1 MPKIVLLFLCVLAPF
16 AVTSVFAVE
25 VLPARELA
33 SHCTAFPDDS
43 TSADGEYC
51 VRYIQGFI
59 DGAVATDA
67 RVMLNM
73 QSEME
78 ERESF
83 SERAKRTRVPNRRE
97 LRRAAEYAE
106 FCLGD
111 PVPLREVVTK
121 VVDDLNAALDGLP
134 EDATARDFV
143 YQSLRTHYPCDNTND
158 G

>member
-1 MPKIVLLFLCVLAPF
+1 MPKPALLLLCMLAPF
-16 AVTSVFAVE
+16 AVTHVLAVE

-33 SHCTAFPDDS
+33 SHCVAFPDDS

-73 QSEME
+73 QSEYDDK
-78 ERESF
+78 ESF

-97 LRRAAEYAE
+97 LQRAAEYAE

-111 PVPLREVVTK
+111 PVPLREVVTR
-121 VVDDLNAALDGLP
+121 VVDDLNAALDDLP
-134 EDATARDFV
+134 DEATARDFV
-143 YQSLRTHYPCDNTND
+143 YQSLRTHYPCESTED